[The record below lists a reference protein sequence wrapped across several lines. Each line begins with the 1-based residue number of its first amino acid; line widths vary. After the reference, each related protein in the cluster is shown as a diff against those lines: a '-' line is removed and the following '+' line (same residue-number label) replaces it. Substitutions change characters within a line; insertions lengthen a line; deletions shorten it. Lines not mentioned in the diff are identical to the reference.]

1 MNQPIHAYK
10 LQWIEESNMRLHIL
24 ESNDYYALLMC
35 QRLLVKDDKAICVE
49 LWDMGFNSPIRIL

>member
-10 LQWIEESNMRLHIL
+10 LQWQEENNLRLHIL

-35 QRLLVKDDKAICVE
+35 QRLLVKDDKAVCVE